1 MTLYLTEAE
10 VGEILTMDLALD
22 AVEDVFGAWGR
33 GEVINHSRSRIAL
46 GRGSYNL
53 MSAGW
58 PEKGIVGSKSYVGGS
73 GGISFQVLIY
83 GASGEGLLGILDAN
97 LMGQIRT
104 GAASGIATR
113 HMARPT
119 ENSKVA
125 VIGSGYQART
135 QLEAVAGVREIET
148 ASVYSRTAENRDGYA
163 KVMSEKLEIP
173 VTAAASIDECLE
185 GADIII
191 VITNTREPVLL
202 GDSIREGVHINAAG
216 ANGWQRR
223 ELDTRAVVKSD
234 VIATDDVDQAK
245 IECADLMAAAD
256 SGRIRWEQVLNLGE
270 IVAGTNPGRTNAS
283 QVTLFES
290 QGVAMEDISV
300 GKRVL
305 DIALERGIGTQLPG
319 GGMEAGSL

>member
-1 MTLYLTEAE
+1 MTLYLTEAQ

-22 AVEDVFGAWGR
+22 MVEEVFDARGR
-33 GEVINHSRSRIAL
+33 GEVINHPRTRIAL

-58 PEKGIVGSKSYVGGS
+58 PEKGVVGSKSYVGGA

-104 GAASGIATR
+104 GAASGVATK
-113 HMARPT
+113 HMARWC

-148 ASVYSRTAENRDGYA
+148 ASVYSRTAENRDGFA
-163 KVMSEKLEIP
+163 TSMTEKLEIP
-173 VTAAASIDECLE
+173 VTATTSVDECLE

-202 GDSIREGVHINAAG
+202 GDSVQSGVHINAAG

-223 ELDTRAVVKSD
+223 ELDTRAVVKCD
-234 VIATDDVDQAK
+234 VIATDDIDQAK
-245 IECADLMAAAD
+245 TECADLMAAAD
-256 SGRIRWEQVLNLGE
+256 SGRIRWEQVINLGD
-270 IVAGTNPGRTNAS
+270 IIAGNNPGRTDAS

-290 QGVAMEDISV
+290 QGVAMEDIAV

-305 DIALERGIGTQLPG
+305 DMALERGIGTELSG
-319 GGMEAGSL
+319 GGMEPGSL

>member
-1 MTLYLTEAE
+1 
-10 VGEILTMDLALD
+10 MDLALD
-22 AVEDVFGAWGR
+22 MVEEVFDARGR
-33 GEVINHSRSRIAL
+33 GEVINHPRTRIAL

-58 PEKGIVGSKSYVGGS
+58 PEKGVVGSKSYVGGA

-104 GAASGIATR
+104 GAASGVATK
-113 HMARPT
+113 HMARWC

-148 ASVYSRTAENRDGYA
+148 ASVYSRTAENRDGFA
-163 KVMSEKLEIP
+163 TSMTEKLEIP
-173 VTAAASIDECLE
+173 VTATTSVDECLE

-202 GDSIREGVHINAAG
+202 GDSVQSGVHINAAG

-223 ELDTRAVVKSD
+223 ELDTRAVVKCD
-234 VIATDDVDQAK
+234 VIATDDIDQAK
-245 IECADLMAAAD
+245 TECADLMAAAD
-256 SGRIRWEQVLNLGE
+256 SGRIRWEQVINLGD
-270 IVAGTNPGRTNAS
+270 IIAGNNPGRTDAS

-290 QGVAMEDISV
+290 QGVALEDMATGV
-300 GKRVL
+300 RVY
-305 DIALERGIGTQLPG
+305 DMARAAGIGQEFPR
-319 GGMEAGSL
+319 

>member
-1 MTLYLTEAE
+1 MTLYLTETE
-10 VGEILTMDLALD
+10 VSQILTMDIALE
-22 AVEDVFGAWGR
+22 AVDEVFAARGN
-33 GEVINHSRSRIAL
+33 GEVVNHPRSRIAL

-53 MSAGW
+53 MAAGW
-58 PEKGIVGSKSYVGGS
+58 PDKGIVGSKSYVGGA

-113 HMARPT
+113 HMARHCD
-119 ENSKVA
+119 NSKVA
-125 VIGSGYQART
+125 VIGSGYQAQT
-135 QLEAVAGVREIET
+135 QLEAVAGVRDIES
-148 ASVYSRTAENRDGYA
+148 ASVYSRTSENRDGFA
-163 KVMSEKLEIP
+163 SVMTDKLEIP
-173 VTAAASIDECLE
+173 VTSSTSIDECIE

-191 VITNTREPVLL
+191 VITNASAPVLL
-202 GDSIREGVHINAAG
+202 GEHVNEGVHINAAG

-223 ELDTRAVVKSD
+223 ELDTRAVVKSH

-245 IECADLMAAAD
+245 IECADLMAAAE
-256 SGRIRWEQVLNLGE
+256 SGRIRWEQIINLGD
-270 IVAGTNPGRTNAS
+270 IIAGKHPGRTDDS

-290 QGVAMEDISV
+290 QGVAMEDIAV

-305 DIALERGIGTQLPG
+305 DIAKDRGIGTNLSG

>member
-1 MTLYLTEAE
+1 MTLYLTETE
-10 VGEILTMDLALD
+10 VSQILTMDIALE
-22 AVEDVFGAWGR
+22 AVDEVFEARGNGDV
-33 GEVINHSRSRIAL
+33 VNHPRSRIAL

-53 MSAGW
+53 MAAGW
-58 PEKGIVGSKSYVGGS
+58 PDKGIVGSKSYVGGA

-113 HMARPT
+113 HMARHCDNT
-119 ENSKVA
+119 KVA
-125 VIGSGYQART
+125 VIGSGYQAQT
-135 QLEAVAGVREIET
+135 QLEAVAGVRDIES
-148 ASVYSRTAENRDGYA
+148 ASVYSRTSENRDGFA
-163 KVMSEKLEIP
+163 RVMTDKLEIP
-173 VTAAASIDECLE
+173 VTSSASIDECIE

-191 VITNTREPVLL
+191 VITNASAPVLL
-202 GDSIREGVHINAAG
+202 GEHVNEGVHINAAG

-223 ELDTRAVVKSD
+223 ELDTRAVVKSH

-245 IECADLMAAAD
+245 IECADLMAAAE
-256 SGRIRWEQVLNLGE
+256 SGRIRWEQIINLGD
-270 IVAGTNPGRTNAS
+270 IIAGKHPGRTDDS

-290 QGVAMEDISV
+290 QGVAMEDIAV

-305 DIALERGIGTQLPG
+305 DIAKDRGIGTNLSG

>member
-10 VGEILTMDLALD
+10 VGEILTMDLALE
-22 AVEDVFGAWGR
+22 AVDEVFAARGR
-33 GEVINHSRSRIAL
+33 GQVINHPRSRIAL

-53 MSAGW
+53 MAAGW
-58 PEKGIVGSKSYVGGS
+58 PDKGIVGSKSYVGGA

-83 GASGEGLLGILDAN
+83 GASGEGLLGVLDAN

-104 GAASGIATR
+104 GAASGVATR
-113 HMARPT
+113 HMARWCD
-119 ENSKVA
+119 NSKVA

-135 QLEAVAGVREIET
+135 QLEAVAGVREIEA
-148 ASVYSRTAENRDGYA
+148 ASVYSRTAENREGFA
-163 KVMSEKLEIP
+163 TAMTEKLEIP
-173 VTAAASIDECLE
+173 VTAATSIDECLE
-185 GADIII
+185 GADIIL

-202 GDSIREGVHINAAG
+202 GEQVHEGVHINAAG

-256 SGRIRWEQVLNLGE
+256 SGRIRWEQVVNLGD
-270 IVAGTNPGRTNAS
+270 IITGRHPGRTDEK

-290 QGVAMEDISV
+290 QGVAMEDIAV

-305 DIALERGIGTQLPG
+305 DIALERGIGTQLSG